1 MLNGGD
7 TAWILVST
15 ALVMLMTLPGLAV
28 FYGGLAKRKDVLN
41 TIGMSLIT
49 YILISILWII
59 YGYTLC
65 FSGDVAGFIGNFSKF
80 FLKGIY
86 PNTLSGS
93 IPELVFVAYQL
104 TFCAI
109 TVALISGSYI
119 ERMSI
124 GAWLIFSGL
133 WMTLVY
139 LPIAHWVWGGGFLA
153 KKGVLD
159 FAGGIVVHLTAGI
172 AGLVG
177 AILLGKRKEPIL
189 KPHNMTLVVIGT
201 GLLWFGWFGFNGG
214 SALAA
219 NGVAG
224 QAVINTN
231 TAAAVAAFSW
241 MIVEWLT
248 TGKPTILG
256 ICSGAIGGLAT
267 ITPAAGFVNIGG
279 AFVIGILAGIIP
291 YFVITVIKEKVG
303 YDDALDVFNIHGVGG
318 ILGTIL
324 TGVFADPKVNKAA
337 GLLYGNPGQLW
348 TQVYAVIICTVYVA
362 VVTAVIFGI
371 VRIFTKVRVSEEEE
385 YNGLDTSQHG
395 ENAYNL
401 E

>member
-1 MLNGGD
+1 MIKGGD

-15 ALVMLMTLPGLAV
+15 ALVMLMTLPGLAI

-49 YILISILWII
+49 YILISILWIL
-59 YGYTLC
+59 YGYTLS
-65 FSGDVAGFIGNFSKF
+65 FSGDVGGFIGNLSKF
-80 FLKGIY
+80 FLNGIS
-86 PNTLSGS
+86 PNSVSGS
-93 IPELVFVAYQL
+93 IPEIVFVAYQL

-124 GAWLIFSGL
+124 GAWLVFSAL
-133 WMTLVY
+133 WMTIVY
-139 LPIAHWVWGGGFLA
+139 LPVAHWVWGGGFLA

-177 AILLGKRKEPIL
+177 AILLGKRKEPVL

-224 QAVINTN
+224 TAVINTN

-241 MIVEWLT
+241 MLVEWLT

-256 ICSGAIGGLAT
+256 VCSGAIGGLAT
-267 ITPAAGFVNIGG
+267 ITPAAGFVNIKG

-291 YFVITVIKEKVG
+291 YFVITVVKEKLG

-324 TGVFADPKVNKAA
+324 TGVFADPSINGAA
-337 GLLYGNPGQLW
+337 GLLYGNPAQLW
-348 TQVYAVIICTVYVA
+348 IQIQAVVISIVYVA
-362 VVTAVIFGI
+362 VATAVIFGI
-371 VRIFTKVRVSEEEE
+371 VRIFTTLRVSEEEE
-385 YNGLDTSQHG
+385 YTGLDTTQHG

>member
-1 MLNGGD
+1 MIKGGD
-7 TAWILVST
+7 TAWILVSV

-41 TIGMSLIT
+41 TIGMSLVT
-49 YILISILWII
+49 YILVSILWVI
-59 YGYTLC
+59 YGYSLC
-65 FSGDVAGFIGNFSKF
+65 FSGDVSGVIGNFSKV
-80 FLKGIY
+80 FLSGVL
-86 PNTLSGS
+86 PNTASGS
-93 IPELVFVAYQL
+93 IPEVVFAAYQL
-104 TFCAI
+104 TFAAI

-124 GAWLIFSGL
+124 GAWLLFSLL
-133 WMTLVY
+133 WFTFVY
-139 LPIAHWVWGGGFLA
+139 APIAHWVWGGGFLA

-177 AILLGKRKEPIL
+177 ALVLGKRKEPVL

-224 QAVINTN
+224 TAVLNTN

-241 MIVEWLT
+241 MLVEWLT

-267 ITPAAGFVNIGG
+267 ITPAAGFVNLKG
-279 AFVIGILAGIIP
+279 AFIIGILAGIIP
-291 YFVITVIKEKVG
+291 YFVITVVKEKLG

-324 TGVFADPKVNKAA
+324 TGVFADPAINKAA
-337 GLLYGNPGQLW
+337 GLLYGNPSQLGI
-348 TQVYAVIICTVYVA
+348 QLFAVGVSIVYVA
-362 VVTAVIFGI
+362 VVTLVIFGI
-371 VRIFTKVRVSEEEE
+371 VKVFTKLRVSEEEE
-385 YNGLDTSQHG
+385 YTGLDSSQHG
-395 ENAYNL
+395 ENAYSL
-401 E
+401 D